1 MRIVKA
7 PVFYVDGKA
16 INEYTV
22 RAHQVDVAK
31 GLVKSCN
38 ITDITGKTVTVRPDG
53 RLTGPLKGM
62 ELATNLLMQL
72 VDDELRDLSQEYTE
86 G

>member
-7 PVFYVDGKA
+7 PVFYVDGIA
-16 INEYTV
+16 VNEYTV

-31 GLVKSCN
+31 GLVKPCE
-38 ITDITGKTVTVRPDG
+38 ITDITGKTVTVRADG

-62 ELATNLLMQL
+62 ELSTNLLMQL
-72 VDDELRDLSQEYTE
+72 VIPGEEDLSQEYTE